1 MIKLKDLLTE
11 GKSPDIF
18 IPRRMEDRLERMIG
32 LYIRNGSKGDL
43 RLTGLGLTKL
53 PDILKDISVGGNFY
67 CSLNNLTSLKGAP
80 TSVTG
85 TFYCSLNDLTSLAG
99 APIIVGGDFYCY
111 DNELKS
117 LFGAPETVGG
127 DFYCYNNPG
136 NFTEEQVRAV
146 CDVKG
151 EVFV

>member
-1 MIKLKDLLTE
+1 MC
-11 GKSPDIF
+11 SYHCWW
-18 IPRRMEDRLERMIG
+18 RL
-32 LYIRNGSKGDL
+32 
-43 RLTGLGLTKL
+43 
-53 PDILKDISVGGNFY
+53 
-67 CSLNNLTSLKGAP
+67 
-80 TSVTG
+80 
-85 TFYCSLNDLTSLAG
+85 
-99 APIIVGGDFYCY
+99 YCY

-151 EVFV
+151 KIFV